1 MSCGGICC
9 HAWAS
14 CCSTWLSCCLLPTT
28 RNTTEEIWAQ
38 LHCSPLARVSAP
50 SHVPPPSPPAPH
62 QHPPCP
68 LHPAPPTPLTL
79 YSNAAQLIGPF
90 PLPMQAAVPQ
100 WGITSDTGCF
110 CLRAPGHN
118 AAEPCVASSTH
129 PQSPAQPPPGPAPG
143 RPTAPAGHQAIALRT
158 ANLRHTGAVHSA
170 E

>member
-1 MSCGGICC
+1 MLGQAAVQHGSAAVCSRLQGTLQKRSGPSCTAALWPG
-9 HAWAS
+9 S
-14 CCSTWLSCCLLPTT
+14 VLPLT
-28 RNTTEEIWAQ
+28 
-38 LHCSPLARVSAP
+38 S
-50 SHVPPPSPPAPH
+50 PPPSPPAPH